1 MKMPIIPNTEFMLK
15 RRKELNLSQKDVAKR
30 VQILGL
36 GLNDNH
42 YSRIERGVGSYT
54 NIKLETAFGIAEALR
69 CNLQD
74 IFTVEFPNQ
83 APRVFPTTDEQKER
97 KKNELKQGIKKEVGQ
112 KLKEIRLSRSIP
124 ATLASEDLGLHVNY
138 VYLIERGLSSIE
150 RLKAYA
156 EYLDIDFDEMT
167 KI

>member
-1 MKMPIIPNTEFMLK
+1 MPIIPNTELMLQ
-15 RRKELNLSQKDVAKR
+15 RRKDLNLSQKDVAKR
-30 VQILGL
+30 VQLLGL

-42 YSRIERGVGSYT
+42 YSRIERGIEKYT

-69 CNLQD
+69 CNLAD
-74 IFTVEFPNQ
+74 IFTVKFPNQ
-83 APRVFPTTDEQKER
+83 APRVFPATVEQKER

-112 KLKEIRLSRSIP
+112 KLREIRLSKDMP
-124 ATLASEDLGLHVNY
+124 ATQIGIDMGLHPSY
-138 VYLIERGLSSIE
+138 VYLIEKGASSIE

-156 EYLDIDFDEMT
+156 EYLEMDFDEMT